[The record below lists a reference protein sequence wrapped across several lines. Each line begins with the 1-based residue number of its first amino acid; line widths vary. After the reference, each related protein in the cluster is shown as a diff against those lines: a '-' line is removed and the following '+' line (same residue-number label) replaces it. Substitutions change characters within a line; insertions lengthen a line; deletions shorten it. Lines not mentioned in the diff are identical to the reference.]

1 MPDKVLLF
9 DCETTGKADFKRP
22 ASDPCQP
29 RLVQLAALLVEGEW
43 ELASLNCIIYPNGF
57 TIPDDVASIHGIT
70 TKRAL
75 DVGVTFL
82 KVLSLFQD
90 FAARA
95 DWFVGHNI
103 TFDQLVMQSEF
114 YRANIADPFQDKP
127 SFCTMRNSTDIC
139 CIPGQYG
146 WKWPK
151 LSEVYRYAFGENL
164 EHAHNALHDLH
175 ATWRVYRWLKDKIA
189 ERDLSRLTS

>member
-9 DCETTGKADFKRP
+9 DCETTGKADFKLP

-43 ELASLNCIIYPNGF
+43 ELASLNCIIRPNGF

-75 DVGVTFL
+75 DVGVISL
-82 KVLSLFQD
+82 KVLDLFQD
-90 FAARA
+90 FASRA
-95 DWFVGHNI
+95 DWFVGHNV

-114 YRANIADPFQDKP
+114 HRANLPDPFLD
-127 SFCTMRNSTDIC
+127 N
-139 CIPGQYG
+139 
-146 WKWPK
+146 
-151 LSEVYRYAFGENL
+151 
-164 EHAHNALHDLH
+164 
-175 ATWRVYRWLKDKIA
+175 
-189 ERDLSRLTS
+189 